1 LTVHLVGGT
10 IWRGRVA
17 RVLEV
22 AVAVLLEL
30 LHAASG
36 SLVLPWDLGARL
48 VADGGQLD
56 GATRLLLVARSG
68 GGGVRGSLGVGGAS
82 GSTSTVIVSLA
93 LVLLLLLAGLPLLA
107 DFLELCFRGKQLA
120 RLRLHKSV
128 PPVRFRFDPW
138 LASLGLDEVI
148 PSLDRR
154 H

>member
-1 LTVHLVGGT
+1 M
-10 IWRGRVA
+10 
-17 RVLEV
+17 

-30 LHAASG
+30 LHTASG
-36 SLVLPWDLGARL
+36 SLVLPWNLGAGL
-48 VADGGQLD
+48 VADGRELD
-56 GATRLLLVARSG
+56 GAARLLLVARSS
-68 GGGVRGSLGVGGAS
+68 GGGVRRGRLGIGGAS
-82 GSTSTVIVSLA
+82 GSTSTVVVSLA

-107 DFLELCFRGKQLA
+107 DLLELCFAEQKQLA

-128 PPVRFRFDPW
+128 PPIRFRFDPW